1 MTPPLD
7 VATGVDRVLWPA
19 GALPQAA
26 DRLSTLGPL
35 TGSEIEIEVEYLN
48 LDAAS
53 FRDLAEYHRYDAKEI
68 RAEVL
73 EIVATRGKM
82 VNPRTG
88 SGGMLVGQVSQVAS
102 ETASGPYLPGDRV
115 ATLIS
120 LTATPL
126 EIRDGLQRW
135 DAKSEIVPLAA
146 RAIVSAPRMI
156 SALPDDLPAE
166 LALAV
171 LDVCG
176 APAQAERILSR
187 SLLSGVARRLLL
199 LGGGKSAVLSAAVAR
214 RQGVEAVCVVPTN
227 EEACR
232 LRELRVFDTVLVA
245 DATDPVGVRQVIEQH
260 FDELADV
267 TFVCVNAAG
276 CEHAAL
282 LATRQGGA
290 ILYFSMAT
298 SFPAVALGAEA
309 LCLDFDL
316 YFGSGYVPGHAA
328 LALEIVRADPQ
339 VRRFFD
345 LHQRTDGSAS
355 PSTEGIR

>member
-1 MTPPLD
+1 VTAPTDM
-7 VATGVDRVLWPA
+7 ATGVERVLAPA

-26 DRLSTLGPL
+26 ERLSTAEPL

-53 FRDLAEYHRYDAKEI
+53 YRDLAEHHGHDAARI
-68 RAEVL
+68 RAEML
-73 EIVATRGKM
+73 DIVATRGKM

-88 SGGMLVGQVSQVAS
+88 SGGMLVGRISRLAS
-102 ETASGPYLPGDRV
+102 EKACAPFAVGDRV

-126 EIRDGLQRW
+126 QIRDGLRRW
-135 DAKSEIVPLAA
+135 AADSEVVPVDA
-146 RAIVSAPRMI
+146 RAIVPAPRMI
-156 SALPDDLPAE
+156 TALPDDLPAPV
-166 LALAV
+166 ALTV

-176 APAQAERILSR
+176 APAQAERILTR
-187 SLLSGVARRLLL
+187 SLLSGTARRMLL

-214 RQGVEAVCVVPTN
+214 RHGVQTVSVVPTAG
-227 EEACR
+227 EADR
-232 LRELRVFDTVLVA
+232 LRELGLFDAVVVG
-245 DATDPVGVRQVIEQH
+245 DATDPLGVRRAVEQR
-260 FDELADV
+260 FPDLADV

-298 SFPAVALGAEA
+298 SFTAVALGAEA

-328 LALEIVRADPQ
+328 LALDIVRTDPR

-345 LHQRTDGSAS
+345 
-355 PSTEGIR
+355 PEI